1 MSGNTLMMRPLPP
14 PLSEFVYSSIM
25 QNLGLGALSSTDR
38 ITALFKVPVP
48 KIIEAGAS
56 GLPLL
61 PVVDSDSVPCAPTFA
76 QVGSK
81 VEDPALSMPGRS
93 WCKELLIGDCQFDV
107 STVQF

>member
-1 MSGNTLMMRPLPP
+1 MRPLPP

-25 QNLGLGALSSTDR
+25 QNLGLGALSGPER
-38 ITALFKVPVP
+38 IKTLLEIPIS

-61 PVVDSDSVPCAPTFA
+61 PVIGSDSVPCAPTFA
-76 QVGSK
+76 QLGSK
-81 VEDPALSMPGRS
+81 AEDPALVMPGRN

-107 STVQF
+107 STI